1 MFLHN
6 LNRELLPLCWP
17 KFKYFQ
23 ISSNFVS
30 LHLWNQL
37 IKLCEIM
44 IIHNKSNVLLNV
56 RWYYKLLC
64 KMASETWPEEVMCTN
79 LGDLHLFISFI
90 LQSKIQS
97 TLKPTNK
104 NPWICTEPWE
114 KLAVNWSQS
123 KNCYWIQFALL
134 ILCFPYHFHKW
145 LKAFYIKILQANNLM
160 HLILKK

>member
-6 LNRELLPLCWP
+6 LNHELLPLCWP

-44 IIHNKSNVLLNV
+44 IIHNRSNVLLNV

-64 KMASETWPEEVMCTN
+64 KMASETRAWRGHVYKSWRSPS
-79 LGDLHLFISFI
+79 LH
-90 LQSKIQS
+90 QSHIAVQNPVHIKTYKQKSLNMHSAMRETGCELVTFQELLLNTVCFVDIVLS
-97 TLKPTNK
+97 TP
-104 NPWICTEPWE
+104 
-114 KLAVNWSQS
+114 
-123 KNCYWIQFALL
+123 
-134 ILCFPYHFHKW
+134 FP
-145 LKAFYIKILQANNLM
+145 
-160 HLILKK
+160 